1 MNKVFLSGRI
11 AKIYDIK
18 IGNKGTSVVTF
29 NLKAYND
36 VQRKSFTVL
45 ECVVFGESAVHFNN
59 NVKEKDY
66 IEVEGK
72 INKTS
77 YKDKNNNTV
86 FRTNITVTNFEV
98 VNRDN
103 ISSRS
108 NDMEIPE
115 VEGVKSADDFDALAS
130 LGITNT
136 DSYDDD
142 VPF

>member
-1 MNKVFLSGRI
+1 MNKVFLSGQI
-11 AKIYDIK
+11 IK
-18 IGNKGTSVVTF
+18 MGELKFSNQGTSVVTF
-29 NLKAYND
+29 MLKAYND
-36 VQRKSFTVL
+36 VQRKSFTLL
-45 ECVVFGESAVHFNN
+45 ECVVFGASAEYFNN
-59 NVKEKDY
+59 NAKVRDY

-77 YKDKNNNTV
+77 YKDKDKNTV
-86 FRTNITVTNFEV
+86 YRTNISVTNFEV
-98 VNRDN
+98 VNRGN
-103 ISSRS
+103 ISNSN

-115 VEGVKSADDFDALAS
+115 VDGVKSAEDFDALAS

>member
-1 MNKVFLSGRI
+1 MNKVFLSGQI
-11 AKIYDIK
+11 IK
-18 IGNKGTSVVTF
+18 MGEIKFSNQGTSVVTF
-29 NLKAYND
+29 MLKAYND
-36 VQRKSFTVL
+36 VQRKSFTLL
-45 ECVVFGESAVHFNN
+45 ECVVFGASAEYFNN
-59 NVKEKDY
+59 NAKVRDY
-66 IEVEGK
+66 IEIEGK

-77 YKDKNNNTV
+77 YKDKDKNTV
-86 FRTNITVTNFEV
+86 YRTNISVTNFEV

-103 ISSRS
+103 IASSN

-115 VEGVKSADDFDALAS
+115 VEGVKSAEDFDALAS